1 MAADRRFEWMW
12 MRSQCRWLTEHRAKQ
27 LKWNAESISWLR
39 DVFSRIK
46 ISFCVIF
53 VASVGFVLRVTCC
66 CCSIVMRQSSFL
78 FSQNEKETDW
88 AFHQHFTFGI
98 TSGSG
103 QLRML
108 SPESVLRLRGNTF
121 KPLDSPIA
129 DSVPKITN
137 SIGSHSTE
145 NLLSISARRRFS
157 NVSDVVSRKLSN
169 TIGWKIPTPSP
180 VPTQDIVTQGKC
192 LCGQY
197 IRYRL
202 KRSGVFNKRL
212 ALQRIRSIIGTPS
225 VHIVREVFP
234 ALNYVRDTVS
244 LFILPFW
251 RTYISMN
258 TMPIAGGRRTGAY
271 ASEII
276 FGRRTAIVPIEW
288 RWIAVGWIGSR
299 HIGHRLAGS
308 LSSGYHVV

>member
-1 MAADRRFEWMW
+1 
-12 MRSQCRWLTEHRAKQ
+12 
-27 LKWNAESISWLR
+27 
-39 DVFSRIK
+39 
-46 ISFCVIF
+46 
-53 VASVGFVLRVTCC
+53 
-66 CCSIVMRQSSFL
+66 
-78 FSQNEKETDW
+78 
-88 AFHQHFTFGI
+88 
-98 TSGSG
+98 
-103 QLRML
+103 ML

-169 TIGWKIPTPSP
+169 TIGWKIPTPTP

-225 VHIVREVFP
+225 VHVVREVFP
-234 ALNYVRDTVS
+234 ALNYVWHYGFVFYFTVS
-244 LFILPFW
+244 KSAHPNKW
-251 RTYISMN
+251 N
-258 TMPIAGGRRTGAY
+258 TFCRWAKNWSACIRNYFR
-271 ASEII
+271 ASHDNCVD
-276 FGRRTAIVPIEW
+276 RV
-288 RWIAVGWIGSR
+288 AVNCSR
-299 HIGHRLAGS
+299 LNR
-308 LSSGYHVV
+308 